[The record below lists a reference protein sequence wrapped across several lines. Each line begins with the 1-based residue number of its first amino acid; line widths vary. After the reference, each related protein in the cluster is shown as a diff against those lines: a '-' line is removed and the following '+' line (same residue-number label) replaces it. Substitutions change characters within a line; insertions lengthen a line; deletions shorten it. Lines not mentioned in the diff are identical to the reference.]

1 MFSVSFLAP
10 WRLALADAA
19 CPHRR
24 CTAVSSL
31 FQGGGLRS
39 IDRDVLRQAL
49 ANLQRGMEAVGG
61 RLILT
66 ADALLFQPHAFNV

>member
-1 MFSVSFLAP
+1 M
-10 WRLALADAA
+10 
-19 CPHRR
+19 
-24 CTAVSSL
+24 SSL